1 MSPVLALP
9 ECSIPRAV
17 PVVET
22 KTRRPLLRGGGLVA
36 TSYKYGLAVMILA
49 IFANVN
55 LIRLRAQQHPSTEE
69 VSR

>member
-17 PVVET
+17 PV
-22 KTRRPLLRGGGLVA
+22 GGLVA